1 MEKTKTIYSR
11 TTEVWQGS
19 QFEENE
25 YVTYYDKKSLSME
38 AFEREK
44 KNVYD
49 LFNEDYDSADII
61 VTDGYMSDGERV
73 CRITAKNGDD
83 SDCCVIRLKE
93 LKMICDYE

>member
-11 TTEVWQGS
+11 TTEVWKGS

-25 YVTYYDKKSLSME
+25 SATYYDNRDTAKG
-38 AFEREK
+38 AFEREQE
-44 KNVYD
+44 NVYNI
-49 LFNEDYDSADII
+49 FNEYYDSADII

-73 CRITAKNGDD
+73 CRITANNGDD
-83 SDCCVIRLKE
+83 ADVCVIRLKE

>member
-1 MEKTKTIYSR
+1 MEKTIPFYSR

-25 YVTYYDKKSLSME
+25 YVTYYENKDIATG
-38 AFEREK
+38 AFEREQ

-49 LFNEDYDSADII
+49 TFNEDYDSAEII
-61 VTDGYMSDGERV
+61 VKDEYMSDGERV

-93 LKMICDYE
+93 LKMICDI

>member
-25 YVTYYDKKSLSME
+25 YVTYYDKKSLAMD

-44 KNVYD
+44 KNVYN

-83 SDCCVIRLKE
+83 SDCCVIRMRD
-93 LKMICDYE
+93 LKMICE

>member
-83 SDCCVIRLKE
+83 SDCCVIRMRD
-93 LKMICDYE
+93 LKMICE

>member
-1 MEKTKTIYSR
+1 MAKTKTIYSR

-25 YVTYYDKKSLSME
+25 YSSYYDNRAIAKV
-38 AFEREK
+38 AFEREQ

-61 VTDGYMSDGERV
+61 VTDGYMPDGERV
-73 CRITAKNGDD
+73 CRITAKNGND
-83 SDCCVIRLKE
+83 SDVCVIRLKE
-93 LKMICDYE
+93 LEMICDYE

>member
-1 MEKTKTIYSR
+1 MEKTKTFYSR

-25 YVTYYDKKSLSME
+25 YVVYYENRDTAKE
-38 AFEREK
+38 AFEREQE
-44 KNVYD
+44 NIYNI
-49 LFNEDYDSADII
+49 FNEDYDSAEII
-61 VTDGYMSDGERV
+61 VTDGYMSDGDRV

-83 SDCCVIRLKE
+83 SDVCVIRLKE

>member
-1 MEKTKTIYSR
+1 MENTKTIYSR

-73 CRITAKNGDD
+73 CRITANNGDD
-83 SDCCVIRLKE
+83 ADVCVIRLKE
-93 LKMICDYE
+93 LKMICGYE

>member
-1 MEKTKTIYSR
+1 MEKTKLFYSR

-25 YVTYYDKKSLSME
+25 YVTYYENKDIATG
-38 AFEREK
+38 AFEREQ

-49 LFNEDYDSADII
+49 TFNEYYDSAEII

-83 SDCCVIRLKE
+83 SDVCAIRLKE

>member
-1 MEKTKTIYSR
+1 MENTKTFYSR

-25 YVTYYDKKSLSME
+25 YVTYYENKDTAKA
-38 AFEREK
+38 AFEREQE
-44 KNVYD
+44 NIYNI
-49 LFNEDYDSADII
+49 FNEYYDSAEII

-83 SDCCVIRLKE
+83 SDCCVIRMRDLE
-93 LKMICDYE
+93 MICE

>member
-1 MEKTKTIYSR
+1 MEKTKLFYSR

-25 YVTYYDKKSLSME
+25 YVTYYENKDIATG
-38 AFEREK
+38 AFEREQ

-49 LFNEDYDSADII
+49 TFNEDYDSAEII
-61 VTDGYMSDGERV
+61 VTDEYMSDGERV

-83 SDCCVIRLKE
+83 SDVCVIRLKE